1 MSDSAFD
8 VALRAFAEDDAR
20 VKAPARVRLAV
31 MAAWDAANQERVPT
45 RSARNYFVPGA
56 AALSAAAVLV
66 AIGLALRGGHQR
78 SDRAPALETSVAR
91 GTPPPTISNQRAST
105 GLGGASRHAAAG
117 VMHPVRLARAAR
129 VERSVP
135 MVRLTADPAF
145 ETESLQIVR
154 LRVPRASLDVFGVAL
169 LEPEA
174 SVLVDVDVVVGD
186 DGLPRD
192 IRRIRRVVGAD
203 DRP

>member
-8 VALRAFAEDDAR
+8 VAWRAFAEADAR

-31 MAAWDAANQERVPT
+31 MAAWDAANQERAQT
-45 RSARNYFVPGA
+45 RSARNYFIPAGA
-56 AALSAAAVLV
+56 ALTAAAVLV
-66 AIGLALRGGHQR
+66 AIGLARRGGHPR
-78 SDRAPALETSVAR
+78 SERAAVVETFVAR
-91 GTPPPTISNQRAST
+91 ETPSATISNQHAGTVPRGISP
-105 GLGGASRHAAAG
+105 HAAQG
-117 VMHPVRLARAAR
+117 VMHPVRVAGAAR

>member
-1 MSDSAFD
+1 MSDSDFD
-8 VALRAFAEDDAR
+8 VAWRAFAEDDAR

-31 MAAWDAANQERVPT
+31 MAAWDAAGQECART
-45 RSARNYFVPGA
+45 RSTRNYFVPAGA
-56 AALSAAAVLV
+56 ALAAAAVLV
-66 AIGLALRGGHQR
+66 AIGLALRGAHPR
-78 SDRAPALETSVAR
+78 SEGAAVVETAVAR
-91 GTPPPTISNQRAST
+91 ETQSATIFNQHAGTVP
-105 GLGGASRHAAAG
+105 GDASRHAAQR
-117 VMHPVRLARAAR
+117 VMHPVRPGGAAR
-129 VERSVP
+129 VERAVP

-154 LRVPRASLDVFGVAL
+154 LRVPRVSLEVFGVAL

-192 IRRIRRVVGAD
+192 IRRIRRVEVD

>member
-8 VALRAFAEDDAR
+8 VAWRAFKEDDAR
-20 VKAPARVRLAV
+20 VKAPARMHLAV
-31 MAAWDAANQERVPT
+31 MAAWDTANQERAQT
-45 RSARNYFVPGA
+45 RSARNYFIPAGA
-56 AALSAAAVLV
+56 ALTAAAVVL
-66 AIGLALRGGHQR
+66 AIGFTLRGGHPR
-78 SDRAPALETSVAR
+78 SARAAVLETAVAR
-91 GTPPPTISNQRAST
+91 ASPTATLSYQHA
-105 GLGGASRHAAAG
+105 GAVPGGASRQAAQG
-117 VMHPVRLARAAR
+117 VMHAVRVAGAAR
-129 VERSVP
+129 VERLVP

-154 LRVPRASLDVFGVAL
+154 LRMPRASLAVFGFAL
-169 LEPEA
+169 FEPEA

-192 IRRIRRVVGAD
+192 IRRIRRVEVD

>member
-8 VALRAFAEDDAR
+8 VAWRVFAEDDAR
-20 VKAPARVRLAV
+20 IKAPARVRLAV
-31 MAAWDAANQERVPT
+31 MAAWDAADQERAPT
-45 RSARNYFVPGA
+45 QSFRNYFVPAGA
-56 AALSAAAVLV
+56 ALTTAAVLV
-66 AIGLALRGGHQR
+66 AIGLALRGGHPR
-78 SDRAPALETSVAR
+78 SERAAVVETSVTR
-91 GTPPPTISNQRAST
+91 ETPLATISNQHAGT
-105 GLGGASRHAAAG
+105 VLGGASRRAAQR
-117 VMHPVRLARAAR
+117 VMHPVRLAGAAR

-135 MVRLTADPAF
+135 MVRLTADLAF

-154 LRVPRASLDVFGVAL
+154 LRLPRASLEVFGVAL

-192 IRRIRRVVGAD
+192 IRRIRRVVDID